1 MDENDLVINPHK
13 NRFSDA
19 AAPESKKW
27 DDLLGEG
34 ENEAITLDER
44 YGEGWHQKVRF
55 SNSTPEKPA
64 PNPSPPDH
72 AAPLATSAIH
82 TAINKL
88 RD

>member
-1 MDENDLVINPHK
+1 MDKNDLVFNPHK
-13 NRFSDA
+13 HKFSDA
-19 AAPESKKW
+19 VASESKKW

-44 YGEGWHQKVRF
+44 FGKGWHKRVRF
-55 SNSTPEKPA
+55 SNSTPEEPA
-64 PNPSPPDH
+64 TNPSSPDH

-82 TAINKL
+82 TAITKH